1 MNLKEGYNMNGNNQ
15 KEIDRV
21 ILDYFYD
28 NASVV
33 FFCCNKDGVII
44 KTNRYTENI
53 IGKELIDKTINL
65 FFVDFHNAFKISD
78 FINDPKKVYLLNITT
93 KSGLPQ
99 TYYFR
104 FFKLQDLVMAIGE
117 TDSEE
122 TENLRRHLVLL
133 NNELNNK
140 TRELMKVNK
149 ELEKLNNLKNQLLG
163 MAAHDLRTPIGAIRS
178 YSEFLLEETSQKL
191 DVEHVHFLIT
201 IKSLSDFMLRLLN
214 DLLDVSIIESGK
226 ITIEPRKTD
235 VVSLIKESIEILEI
249 FADRKSIKIVFS
261 PPTHLTD
268 AYVDPI
274 RIRQVIDNLLNNAIK
289 FSPPKSTVFITLT
302 EHDEDRLKISIA
314 DEGKGIALEDMDKL
328 FKPFA
333 QTSTET
339 TGGERKTGL
348 GLSIAKKIIDAHGGK
363 IFAKN
368 RGNGG
373 AEFYFLVNKAK

>member
-1 MNLKEGYNMNGNNQ
+1 MNGNNQ
-15 KEIDRV
+15 KEIDSV
-21 ILDYFYD
+21 ILEYFYD

-33 FFCCNKDGVII
+33 FFCCNENGII
-44 KTNRYTENI
+44 VKTNRYTENI
-53 IGKELIDKTINL
+53 IGKELIDKTINH

-78 FINDPKKVYLLNITT
+78 FINDSKKVYLLNITT

-104 FFKLQDLVMAIGE
+104 FFKLQDLIIAIGE
-117 TDSEE
+117 TDIEE

-140 TRELMKVNK
+140 TRELMKANK
-149 ELEKLNNLKNQLLG
+149 ELEKLNNIKNQLLG
-163 MAAHDLRTPIGAIRS
+163 MAAHDLRTPVGAIRS
-178 YSEFLLEETSQKL
+178 YSEFLLEETAQKL

-214 DLLDVSIIESGK
+214 DLLDVSIIESGR

-235 VVSLIKESIEILEI
+235 MVSLIKESIEILEI
-249 FADRKSIKIVFS
+249 FANRKSIQIAFS
-261 PPTHLTD
+261 PPTDITD

-289 FSPPKSTVFITLT
+289 FSPQKSTVVITLT
-302 EHDEDRLKISIA
+302 EYDEDRLKISIA

-328 FKPFA
+328 FKPFSQA
-333 QTSTET
+333 SSET

-368 RGNGG
+368 RENGG
-373 AEFYFLVNKAK
+373 SEFYFLVNKAK